1 MEQQTASHHDTGS
14 EEEEEKERWH
24 ELVDALFRSTRA
36 QREEVF
42 ASLPQSC
49 RQPLLAWMGRLPPA
63 GQQHVVEHEGEEEEP
78 YDVEAT
84 HLRQLDSRGRPT
96 SEETTATSPT
106 AAAAGAEGETSQGRE
121 EDTKKGWMSMW
132 REKQRSSWL
141 RVRHPLK
148 DTLLPLWRSLF
159 PSPRT
164 YSYGIETPFSCAY
177 KLSLVPLFKYI
188 PSCPS
193 TRRVVYKLPF
203 FLAPYAARR
212 GHHRCTRPRGRGWA
226 HLWALR

>member
-24 ELVDALFRSTRA
+24 ELVDALFRSSRA

-164 YSYGIETPFSCAY
+164 YSYGIETPFSCAH
-177 KLSLVPLFKYI
+177 KLSLVPLFKY
-188 PSCPS
+188 
-193 TRRVVYKLPF
+193 R
-203 FLAPYAARR
+203 
-212 GHHRCTRPRGRGWA
+212 HHLHVPPHGQFT
-226 HLWALR
+226 